1 MKGWNHQDIKIDTI
15 LTITITV
22 ISRILTITITVIS
35 RISVGWLI
43 GTVIITIANQIID
56 LSVIMVMITRRTYWG
71 TAQRRRPD
79 SFQQQQVILIT
90 IKIITIIFKI
100 IVVIVANKAIAVD
113 YIHNQCQQLYHQITG
128 VRGLI
133 LQIIIATE
141 NKEIS
146 NKSSTGWVYNLKDN
160 NNILASRRWTGWTS

>member
-1 MKGWNHQDIKIDTI
+1 MKGWNHQDIKIDT
-15 LTITITV
+15 
-22 ISRILTITITVIS
+22 ILTITITVIS

-79 SFQQQQVILIT
+79 SSQQQQQVILIT
-90 IKIITIIFKI
+90 IKIITIKIITIIFTIIFKI

-128 VRGLI
+128 ARGLI
-133 LQIIIATE
+133 LQIIIIATE

>member
-1 MKGWNHQDIKIDTI
+1 MKGWNHQDIKIDT
-15 LTITITV
+15 
-22 ISRILTITITVIS
+22 ILTITITVIS

-79 SFQQQQVILIT
+79 SSQQQQQVILIT

-133 LQIIIATE
+133 LQIIIIATE

>member
-22 ISRILTITITVIS
+22 ISRI
-35 RISVGWLI
+35 SVCWLI

-79 SFQQQQVILIT
+79 SFQQQQQVILIT

-133 LQIIIATE
+133 L
-141 NKEIS
+141 
-146 NKSSTGWVYNLKDN
+146 
-160 NNILASRRWTGWTS
+160 